1 MRKIVYV
8 LGNSFLSGDSLPVRL
23 LPQLQKQCP
32 QFNFSVLDPTEELQ
46 LEGQD
51 FTCIDTVLGIDKVT
65 VFHDLDFFAYSPRVT
80 VHDYDLPLN
89 LGLMQK
95 LGKLKRITIIG
106 VPAKGNQAKILHE
119 VINSLYIHLNFK
131 K

>member
-1 MRKIVYV
+1 MKRIVYI
-8 LGNSFLSGDSLPVRL
+8 LGNPLITIDSLPMKL
-23 LPQLQKQCP
+23 LPKLRQFCP
-32 QFNFSVLDPTEELQ
+32 QFNFAILDPTEELQ
-46 LEGQD
+46 SEYQD

-80 VHDYDLPLN
+80 VHDYDLPLH
-89 LGLMQK
+89 LGLLQK
-95 LGKLKRITIIG
+95 LGKLKKITIIG
-106 VPAKGNQAKILHE
+106 VPAKSNEVKILHE